1 MCPIWRNCS
10 PLRIER
16 GLEAR
21 AVNTVSFRSVSPLE
35 FPCTQRQM
43 EEINETCYIHGE
55 PGASNV
61 AVALSLAEQ
70 SVAPWKVAVSEL
82 PTGGHLQWEDPSQ
95 DASPLRTPVPSEHP
109 NHTPQVVSETDDC
122 APQTRHLFIFM
133 YLALLRLKWVSW
145 SVCVPTQPSG

>member
-1 MCPIWRNCS
+1 MCPIWRDCS

-21 AVNTVSFRSVSPLE
+21 AVNPVSFRSVSPLE
-35 FPCTQRQM
+35 FSCTRQQM

-70 SVAPWKVAVSEL
+70 SVARSTEGGSVLS
-82 PTGGHLQWEDPSQ
+82 TGGHLRREDPSQ
-95 DASPLRTPVPSEHP
+95 DANPLWTPVPLEHP
-109 NHTPQVVSETDDC
+109 NHTPQVVSETVDC
-122 APQTRHLFIFM
+122 APKHVTCLFFCI
-133 YLALLRLKWVSW
+133 
-145 SVCVPTQPSG
+145 